1 VPKVLD
7 ECIFRLSRANRP
19 AVIVRIEPT
28 PVIRLRGRKRG
39 NSGNAINAL
48 IERSRTHRI
57 TTLRAIPPGRNSL

>member
-1 VPKVLD
+1 
-7 ECIFRLSRANRP
+7 
-19 AVIVRIEPT
+19 VRIEPT